1 MSFDLNKL
9 VMKLNKED
17 PKACFE
23 LSDQRDEKKYA
34 SLCIMPTAMKQGDSL
49 EETRDVWMKDITFFK
64 EKCFEKSKFV
74 NLVDPNLEQRKKEI
88 AMEEQSAKFQRIE
101 ESNEEDKEKGL
112 ENKVASTA
120 KLAMEVILYKYFKI
134 YCKFFLKKLYF

>member
-1 MSFDLNKL
+1 
-9 VMKLNKED
+9 
-17 PKACFE
+17 
-23 LSDQRDEKKYA
+23 
-34 SLCIMPTAMKQGDSL
+34 MPTAMKQGESL
-49 EETRDVWMKDITFFK
+49 EETRDVWMRDITFFK

-112 ENKVASTA
+112 EGKVASTA
-120 KLAMEVILYKYFKI
+120 KIAMEVRLIF
-134 YCKFFLKKLYF
+134 FFLCLIF